1 MTVLAVSVVA
11 QVGCKHSAMSNCL
24 ATQLLWGARSDAGAD
39 DYQYSELAAG
49 PDLTAH
55 WQ

>member
-1 MTVLAVSVVA
+1 MTVLAVSIVV
-11 QVGCKHSAMSNCL
+11 QVSCKHSAMSNCL
-24 ATQLLWGARSDAGAD
+24 AAQLLWGARSDAGAD
-39 DYQYSELAAG
+39 DCQNSEPAAG